1 MKELEKI
8 EESQSPEKLKPSEGF
23 MARFNIQNESNRKMI
38 VINHSRKRDS
48 MADRYLA
55 GLEGNKKL
63 DNPLISF
70 EFKDKLG
77 EKKAA
82 KEKIER
88 DQVEDAHAQREKV
101 RRDKLLDT

>member
-1 MKELEKI
+1 
-8 EESQSPEKLKPSEGF
+8 
-23 MARFNIQNESNRKMI
+23 MI

-70 EFKDKLG
+70 EYKDKLG

-82 KEKIER
+82 KEAIRQHQE
-88 DQVEDAHAQREKV
+88 EDAHAERERI
-101 RRDKLLDT
+101 RRINLLDT